1 MISAAEAVR
10 SKLRAVPEAQTSQKA
25 VRAYG
30 DDICWW
36 VAKGVKFE
44 TTMAVWGLYEEDFWS
59 SLWGTVW
66 GDPPHPALQDFLR
79 EVRVR

>member
-10 SKLRAVPEAQTSQKA
+10 FKLGAVPEAQTSQKA
-25 VRAYG
+25 VCAYE

-36 VAKGVKFE
+36 VTTVVKFE
-44 TTMAVWGLYEEDFWS
+44 TLTAVWGLYEEGFWS
-59 SLWGTVW
+59 SFWGAVW

-79 EVRVR
+79 EAR